1 MISTWELAER
11 PMGAVPDATLADY
24 ILPVV
29 A

>member
-1 MISTWELAER
+1 MVSTWALPQR
-11 PMGAVPDATLADY
+11 PMGAVPDAAPADY